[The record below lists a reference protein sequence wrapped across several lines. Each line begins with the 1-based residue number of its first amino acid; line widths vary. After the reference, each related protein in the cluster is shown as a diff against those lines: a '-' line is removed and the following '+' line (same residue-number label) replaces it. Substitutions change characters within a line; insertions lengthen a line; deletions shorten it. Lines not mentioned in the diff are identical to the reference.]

1 MGSSGNR
8 LQKRANSVT
17 PLRTVQA
24 LQLRRQAIETV
35 LVKDTSPWND
45 YAKIYSLKLGVHE
58 PVIVAQRKSGPSFDL
73 VSIHQRRALQES
85 QLELIRRIQHPN
97 FTTVHEVYH
106 EHDEWYIVTEHMTRS
121 LQEAVGN
128 PFLDSAQVA
137 AIIGQ
142 VCVMESR
149 SVAHPDFF

>member
-1 MGSSGNR
+1 
-8 LQKRANSVT
+8 
-17 PLRTVQA
+17 
-24 LQLRRQAIETV
+24 
-35 LVKDTSPWND
+35 
-45 YAKIYSLKLGVHE
+45 
-58 PVIVAQRKSGPSFDL
+58 
-73 VSIHQRRALQES
+73 LQES